1 MFYSAQNT
9 LKESSLNSPSSE
21 HSVASPRSDI
31 TSPGSEAG
39 AQLAGDYGK
48 NKLIN
53 DSDSRLVPGCENTTE
68 DKSRHH
74 SQLSTNSASA
84 ANQSPP
90 GLNSNFDHKNRDA
103 GVDPRLSSL
112 NSFQSVERLRQF
124 SGFTNSKNVSVFSH
138 NDIDNSVFS
147 MRSGPRVSNVYRKP
161 IMTKLPSASMDNSA
175 LNELKQT
182 NHKPSY
188 LDRFE
193 QTFSPSFLGGEGDET
208 FGDITTNTGRLSLI
222 RFEEGSILDITSQD
236 NMRNK
241 TSTAEMQERIRS
253 LEDIIH
259 TYEEQIRQQSRPDMD
274 SLQQQLIELRNLR
287 IQLEKS
293 MEQNEILERQL
304 AELYQFSE
312 CTIHDLKSQLAESN
326 DHVREK
332 VANRV
337 HF

>member
-1 MFYSAQNT
+1 M
-9 LKESSLNSPSSE
+9 KESLLDSPSSE
-21 HSVASPRSDI
+21 HSVTSPRSDI

-39 AQLAGDYGK
+39 VQTGQYGK

-53 DSDSRLVPGCENTTE
+53 GSQSRLVPGCEDE

-74 SQLSTNSASA
+74 SHDSTCSGSA

-90 GLNSNFDHKNRDA
+90 GFNSNFAHRNRDA
-103 GVDPRLSSL
+103 GVDPRLSSH

-124 SGFTNSKNVSVFSH
+124 SGFTNSKNASVFSH

-147 MRSGPRVSNVYRKP
+147 TGSGPRVSNVYRKP
-161 IMTKLPSASMDNSA
+161 VMTKLPSASMDKSA

-182 NHKPSY
+182 TYHKPSY

-208 FGDITTNTGRLSLI
+208 FGDITTNTGRPSLI
-222 RFEEGSILDITSQD
+222 RFEEGSILDITSHD

-241 TSTAEMQERIRS
+241 TSTAQMQERIRS

-259 TYEEQIRQQSRPDMD
+259 SYEEQIRQQSRPDMD

-304 AELYQFSE
+304 VELYQFSE

-332 VANRV
+332 VTNRV
-337 HF
+337 RFRFICRVVCS